1 MSFIHEA
8 LKKAQKEKDARYREH
23 DEIVS
28 TAGHKPRIFS
38 RKALWGGSFLLISLA
53 FTAYLWL
60 PSGGKQPPIREPA
73 TPKATPQPKSVENP
87 VALFEKAGLLQKNG
101 RLQKA
106 KGLYEETLS
115 LDPDHVDALNNLGV
129 IYIHDKDYSAARAFF
144 AKAIRQR
151 PGYVDAYYNL
161 ACLHALKGELA
172 ESLSHL
178 KKAVTL
184 DKSVKDWAR
193 TDSDLQNLR
202 GVPEFERIT
211 GKNGGM
217 E

>member
-1 MSFIHEA
+1 MSFIHDA
-8 LKKAQKEKDARYREH
+8 LQKAQKEKDARHREH
-23 DEIVS
+23 DAIVS
-28 TAGHKPRIFS
+28 AAGHKPRILS
-38 RKALWGGSFLLISLA
+38 RKALWGASFLLVSLA
-53 FTAYLWL
+53 FAAYLWL
-60 PSGGKQPPIREPA
+60 PSRAKQPAIREPES
-73 TPKATPQPKSVENP
+73 PEVTPQPKSVENP
-87 VALFEKAGLLQKNG
+87 AAFYEKARLLQKNG

-106 KGLYEETLS
+106 QRFYEKTLS

-161 ACLHALKGELA
+161 GCLHALKGELA

>member
-8 LKKAQKEKDARYREH
+8 LKKAQKEKDARHREH
-23 DEIVS
+23 DAIVPA
-28 TAGHKPRIFS
+28 AGHKPRILS
-38 RKALWGGSFLLISLA
+38 RKALWGASFLLISLA

-60 PSGGKQPPIREPA
+60 PSRGKQPAIREPESPEA
-73 TPKATPQPKSVENP
+73 TPPPKSVEN
-87 VALFEKAGLLQKNG
+87 AAAFYERARLLQKNG

-106 KGLYEETLS
+106 QRLYEKTLS
-115 LDPDHVDALNNLGV
+115 LDPEHIDALNNLGV
-129 IYIHDKDYSAARAFF
+129 VHIRNKNFSAAQAFF

-161 ACLHALKGELA
+161 ACLHAIKGELA

-178 KKAVTL
+178 KKAVSL
-184 DKSVKDWAR
+184 DKSVRDWAR
-193 TDSDLQNLR
+193 TDSDLKNLH
-202 GVPEFERIT
+202 GTPGFEKIA

-217 E
+217 G